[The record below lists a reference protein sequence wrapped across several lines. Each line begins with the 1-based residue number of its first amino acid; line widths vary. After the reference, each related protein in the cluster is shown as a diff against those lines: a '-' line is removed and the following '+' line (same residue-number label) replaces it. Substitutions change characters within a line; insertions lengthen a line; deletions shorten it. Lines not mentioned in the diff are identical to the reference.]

1 MDDERLISISL
12 CAFALGLIACIV
24 ACLALA

>member
-1 MDDERLISISL
+1 MDDQRLISISL
-12 CAFALGLIACIV
+12 CAFALWLIACIV